1 MNQTASLLLFLLVG
15 LAEWLLAIWR
25 LRACVAGRGLL
36 AACFVVTE
44 TLLGLWVFKEFAAG
58 NVAAGLAYA
67 LGGGLGT
74 WIGIGNKKKGPRP
87 G

>member
-1 MNQTASLLLFLLVG
+1 MTTANLLLFALVG

-44 TLLGLWVFKEFAAG
+44 TLLGLWVFREFAAG
-58 NVAAGLAYA
+58 NNVAGLAYA

-74 WIGIGNKKKGPRP
+74 WLGVNKKAGHDRS
-87 G
+87 